1 MIPMRKAQSYGFY
14 NWHAKS
20 QRLNFNSKFF
30 YIAIDSV
37 IVHNCG
43 IFILDYISLDRL
55 IKSCR
60 RTTPFCPDVYH
71 ARRIASQRTHFE
83 LTESET
89 NYDYMLL
96 RNLRGDLLDGC

>member
-1 MIPMRKAQSYGFY
+1 MVSTTGTPNHRGSISIQS
-14 NWHAKS
+14 
-20 QRLNFNSKFF
+20 F

-60 RTTPFCPDVYH
+60 RITPFCPDVYH